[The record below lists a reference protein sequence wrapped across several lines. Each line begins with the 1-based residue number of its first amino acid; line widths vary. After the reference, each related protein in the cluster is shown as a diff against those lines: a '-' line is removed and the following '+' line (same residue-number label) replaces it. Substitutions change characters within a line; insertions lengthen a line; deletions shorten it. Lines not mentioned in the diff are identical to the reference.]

1 MHTESNE
8 LLKSTLMVHS
18 PFATNQMTEEEI
30 VLQILLRKGFP
41 HERKIVCILM
51 TKTIIKLND
60 VCSE

>member
-1 MHTESNE
+1 
-8 LLKSTLMVHS
+8 MVHS

-30 VLQILLRKGFP
+30 VLQIFLRKGFP